1 MTRLFGIRVLIV
13 ITLAFGINYVVWRWF
28 FSVNWAS
35 WWIAVPLVI
44 VETYSLIDCMLFGLT
59 MWKLKERPEPGPP
72 LEDVT
77 VDVFIT
83 TYDEPIDMVMKTSM
97 AAKAITYPHQTWI
110 LDDGNRP
117 QMCAAAEAEGMGYI
131 TRSPDWVGHSR
142 HAKAG
147 NLNNALGATDGE
159 FIMILDADQVPK
171 PNILDRTLG
180 YFDDPVV
187 ALVQT
192 QQFFINVPTDDPL
205 GSQAPLFYG
214 PIQQGKDG
222 WNAAF
227 FCGSNAVLRR
237 EAMMQMGVRGY
248 VKEVEQSIRK
258 ALKAAEQVLAKVRKR
273 GGATPG
279 EITAVDRVSA
289 AVVVAEKQLARGE
302 LLAEI
307 TFDFQVA
314 VDDATREVVS
324 ADLSAL
330 EADLAEIEHLA
341 GGGGRHHAATFD
353 DDAVRALARRDWSPL
368 GALESVRAL
377 VRTIDVDRFDEAQPV
392 MPMATISVTEDM
404 ATAMRLHSHGW
415 KTVYH
420 HESLADGLAPED
432 LNTMLTQ
439 RLRWAQG
446 TMQVMMRENPLTQKG
461 LSVPQRLMYFATMW
475 SYLSGFA
482 ALVYIAAPIVYLCFG
497 VLPVHAFS
505 LYFFLRLVPF
515 LVCNQVLFM
524 VIAKGVRTWRGMQ
537 YSLALFPVWIKAFT
551 TAFGNVYFG
560 KSLGFAVT
568 QKTKPE
574 WTPQWR
580 LIRPQLIAMAAL
592 FLACIVGAI
601 RMFDGRAAVS
611 STLINIAWV
620 GFDLLLLGAVITA
633 VRYRGFVAQEPSAK
647 GVSV

>member
-1 MTRLFGIRVLIV
+1 MNRRFGIRVLIV
-13 ITLAFGINYVVWRWF
+13 VTVLLGLDYVVWRWL
-28 FSVNWAS
+28 FSVNWSS
-35 WWIAVPLVI
+35 WWIAVPLVV
-44 VETYSLIDCMLFGLT
+44 VETYSLIDCMLFGMT

-72 LEDVT
+72 PPDLT
-77 VDVFIT
+77 VDVFVT
-83 TYDEPIDMVMKTSM
+83 TYNEPIELVMGTAV
-97 AAKAITYPHQTWI
+97 AAKAIDYPHRTWI
-110 LDDGNRP
+110 LDDGARP
-117 QMCAAAEAEGMGYI
+117 EMQAASEAEGIGYI
-131 TRSPDWVGHSR
+131 TRSEDWVGHSR

-159 FIMILDADQVPK
+159 FILVLDADQVPK
-171 PNILDRTLG
+171 PAILDRTLG
-180 YFDDPVV
+180 YFADPAV

-192 QQFFINVPTDDPL
+192 QQFFINVPEQDPL

-248 VKEVEQSIRK
+248 VKEVEGSIRK
-258 ALKAAEQVLAKVRKR
+258 ALKAADQVLRKVRRR
-273 GGATPG
+273 GVATMG
-279 EITAVDRVSA
+279 EATAINRVSA
-289 AVVVAEKQLARGE
+289 AVLVANEQLARGE

-307 TFDFQVA
+307 TFDFQIA
-314 VDDATREVVS
+314 VDDATRDVVS
-324 ADLSAL
+324 ADMAAL
-330 EADLAEIEHLA
+330 DADLAEINRMAEGSDHD
-341 GGGGRHHAATFD
+341 GGLPI
-353 DDAVRALARRDWSPL
+353 DDAVVAALARRDWSPL

-377 VRTIDVDRFDEAQPV
+377 IKTVDVDRFDEAQPV

-404 ATAMRLHSHGW
+404 ATAMRLHAHGW

-432 LNTMLTQ
+432 LSTMLTQ

-446 TMQVMMRENPLTQKG
+446 TMQVMMRENPLKQKG
-461 LSVPQRLMYFATMW
+461 LSIPQRLMYFATMW
-475 SYLSGFA
+475 SYMSGFA

-505 LYFFLRLVPF
+505 VDFFIRLIPF
-515 LVCNQVLFM
+515 LVCNQVLFA
-524 VIAKGVRTWRGMQ
+524 VIAKGIRTWRGMQ

-551 TAFGNVYFG
+551 TAFGNVVFG

-568 QKTKPE
+568 SKTKQE
-574 WTPQWR
+574 WSPRWG
-580 LIRPQLIAMAAL
+580 LVRPQLIAMAAL
-592 FLACIVGAI
+592 AISCVVGAI
-601 RMFDGRAAVS
+601 RMFNGHAAVS

-620 GFDLLLLGAVITA
+620 GFDIFLLSAVITA
-633 VRYRGFVAQEPSAK
+633 ARYRGFVAREPSEK

>member
-13 ITLAFGINYVVWRWF
+13 VTLAFGIDYVVWRWF
-28 FSVNWAS
+28 FSVNWS
-35 WWIAVPLVI
+35 QWWIAVPLVI

-72 LEDVT
+72 PDDVS

-83 TYDEPIDMVMKTSM
+83 TYNEPIDLVMNTAM
-97 AAKAITYPHQTWI
+97 AAKAITYRHKTWV

-117 QMCAAAEAEGMGYI
+117 EMRAAAEAEGIGYI
-131 TRSPDWVGHSR
+131 TRSEEWVGHSR

-159 FIMILDADQVPK
+159 FILILDADQVPK
-171 PNILDRTLG
+171 PTILDRTLG
-180 YFDDPVV
+180 YFSDPAV

-192 QQFFINVPTDDPL
+192 QQFFINVPTEDPL

-258 ALKAAEQVLAKVRKR
+258 ALKAADQVLTKARRR
-273 GGATPG
+273 GAATPG
-279 EITAVDRVSA
+279 EATAINRVSA
-289 AVVVAEKQLARGE
+289 AVGVANQQLARGE

-307 TFDFQVA
+307 TFDFQLA
-314 VDDATREVVS
+314 VDDATHDVVS
-324 ADLSAL
+324 ADLAAL
-330 EADLAEIEHLA
+330 EADLAEINRLS
-341 GGGGRHHAATFD
+341 GGSDHPGGLLV
-353 DDAVRALARRDWSPL
+353 DDAAVEALARRDWSPL

-377 VRTIDVDRFDEAQPV
+377 VKTIDVDRFDEAQPV

-461 LSVPQRLMYFATMW
+461 LSTPQRLMYFATMW

-505 LYFFLRLVPF
+505 LDFFIRLIPF
-515 LVCNQVLFM
+515 LLCNQLLFV
-524 VIAKGVRTWRGMQ
+524 VIARGIRTWRGMQ

-568 QKTKPE
+568 PKTKQE
-574 WTPQWR
+574 WSPQWG
-580 LIRPQLIAMAAL
+580 LIRPQLIAMSAL
-592 FLACIVGAI
+592 FIACIVGVI
-601 RMFDGRAAVS
+601 RMFEGHAAVS

-633 VRYRGFVAQEPSAK
+633 ARYRGFVAHEPSEK